1 MSYNQK
7 HILIYDS
14 ETGYNTIAD
23 QYGAYHKHLDSFE
36 KGVFVKF
43 LPKDKENLAIID
55 LGAGDGRLY
64 KFLAPLK
71 PARYV
76 ACDIAEQLLKKHP
89 DKIEILKH
97 WNIERCWNDVEKVV
111 CDLDDTLPFDD
122 ESFDLAT
129 SFFVLEHIEDVNG
142 LFSEVYRILKSWWM
156 MIIGHFIQRREF
168 VWKKDKDQFR
178 IEFYN
183 HRIQD
188 LEKLLKKNFFD
199 LHVLPIREEGS
210 TIGHVIVCKKA

>member
-1 MSYNQK
+1 M
-7 HILIYDS
+7 
-14 ETGYNTIAD
+14 IAD

-43 LPKDKENLAIID
+43 LPKDKKDLQIID

-76 ACDIAEQLLKKHP
+76 ACDIAEQLLKRHP
-89 DKIEILKH
+89 LQIGGQAGV
-97 WNIERCWNDVEKVV
+97 NVEKIV
-111 CDLDDTLPFDD
+111 CDLEDTLPFDD
-122 ESFDLAT
+122 ELFDLAT
-129 SFFVLEHIEDVNG
+129 SFFVLEHIEDIDS
-142 LFSEVYRILKSWWM
+142 LFGEVYRILKSWWVW
-156 MIIGHFIQRREF
+156 IIGHFMQRREF

-210 TIGHVIVCKKA
+210 TIGHIIVCKKI

>member
-7 HILIYDS
+7 HILIHTP
-14 ETGYNTIAD
+14 EIGYNAIAD
-23 QYGAYHKHLDSFE
+23 QYGTYHKHLDSFE

-43 LPKDKENLAIID
+43 LPKWKDNVQIID

-71 PARYV
+71 PTRYV
-76 ACDIAEQLLKKHP
+76 ACDIAEKLLKRHSGK
-89 DKIEILKH
+89 
-97 WNIERCWNDVEKVV
+97 DVEKVI
-111 CDLDDTLPFDD
+111 CDLEDILPFDD
-122 ESFDLAT
+122 ESFDVAT
-129 SFFVLEHIEDVNG
+129 SFFVLEHIEDVNH
-142 LFSEVYRILKSWWM
+142 LFGEVYRILKSWWVL
-156 MIIGHFIQRREF
+156 IVGHFIQRREF

-178 IEFYN
+178 IKFFN

-199 LHVLPIREEGS
+199 LHVVPIREEGN
-210 TIGHVIVCKKA
+210 TIGHIIVCNKT

>member
-7 HILIYDS
+7 HILIHDP
-14 ETGYNTIAD
+14 ETGYNNIAD
-23 QYGAYHKHLDSFE
+23 QYKLYHKHLDSFD

-43 LPKDKENLAIID
+43 LPRDQENLQIID

-71 PARYV
+71 PTRYV
-76 ACDIAEQLLKKHP
+76 ACDIAEKLLKKHP
-89 DKIEILKH
+89 RHGGQAGK
-97 WNIERCWNDVEKVV
+97 DVEKVV
-111 CDLDDTLPFDD
+111 CDLENTLPFED

-129 SFFVLEHIEDVNG
+129 SFFVLEHIEDING
-142 LFSEVYRILKSWWM
+142 LFKEIYRILRTWWM
-156 MIIGHFIQRREF
+156 LIIGHFIQRREF
-168 VWKKDKDQFR
+168 IWKKDKDQFK
-178 IEFYN
+178 IKFLN
-183 HRIQD
+183 HRVQD

-210 TIGHVIVCKKA
+210 VIGHILVCKKI

>member
-7 HILIYDS
+7 HILIHDP
-14 ETGYNTIAD
+14 ETGYNTIAE

-43 LPKDKENLAIID
+43 LPRDKENLVIID
-55 LGAGDGRLY
+55 LGAGDGRLH

-71 PARYV
+71 PKKYV
-76 ACDIAEQLLKKHP
+76 ACDIAEQLLKRHP
-89 DKIEILKH
+89 GK
-97 WNIERCWNDVEKVV
+97 NIEKIV
-111 CDLDDTLPFDD
+111 CDLEDTLPFDD

-129 SFFVLEHIEDVNG
+129 SFFVLEHIEDIDH
-142 LFSEVYRILKSWWM
+142 LFSEVYRILVSWWS

-168 VWKKDKDQFR
+168 IWKKDKDQFR
-178 IEFYN
+178 IKFFN

-188 LEKLLKKNFFD
+188 IEKSLIKNFFD
-199 LHVLPIREEGS
+199 LHIVPIREEWIV
-210 TIGHVIVCKKA
+210 IGHILVCKKA